1 MLFLQHDVICIG
13 LQEVAEGDAADWE
26 GNDCQSDRING
37 TLIIV
42 PIIVAACLLCA
53 ACAAGV
59 CWRKRMHVD
68 RASKSTEQSK
78 LPDGSET
85 SAACG
90 SGKSNGDERAD
101 KGEAAHSHALTL
113 DEDSLSW
120 SNALFADPKKAS
132 ASDVCTRSRF
142 VTSS

>member
-1 MLFLQHDVICIG
+1 MCIG
-13 LQEVAEGDAADWE
+13 LQEVAEGDSADGQGDE
-26 GNDCQSDRING
+26 SQSDRTNG

-42 PIIVAACLLCA
+42 PIVVAACLLCA

-68 RASKSTEQSK
+68 RASKLTQQSK
-78 LPDGSET
+78 LPGGSET

-90 SGKSNGDERAD
+90 SGKSNDDERAD
-101 KGEAAHSHALTL
+101 KGETAAHSHALSL
-113 DEDSLSW
+113 DEDSLSC
-120 SNALFADPKKAS
+120 SNALFADPKNAS
-132 ASDVCTRSRF
+132 ASDVCTHSRS